1 MNATDNPS
9 RRSEDPSRDRPGGG
23 RRVVVPLVGGIVFL
37 GAYLAVDVASAALA
51 DGTLPLPGAPAAE
64 VAAYLAANTQ
74 ASWATGLLQALAVA
88 GLALVVAGPAA
99 AVAGAPRA
107 GGVDHGRRT
116 AVTVGVVAVACML
129 VSAALSVVS
138 AIVASSAGVTTLSTL
153 RDVGFL
159 LGGVG
164 HVVALGFFV
173 WVASRPHGWTRPIRI
188 LGAVAAVPAV
198 LSVLSL
204 VAFPANALLPSGRL
218 LCMVWTVSA
227 GVSLARGRT
236 VPAAA

>member
-1 MNATDNPS
+1 MNAPEH
-9 RRSEDPSRDRPGGG
+9 RSPASEERGRPGGR
-23 RRVVVPLVGGIVFL
+23 RRVVLPLVGAIVFL

-64 VAAYLAANTQ
+64 VAAYLTANTQ
-74 ASWATGLLQALAVA
+74 ASLATGLLQALSVA

-99 AVAGAPRA
+99 AVASAPRA
-107 GGVDHGRRT
+107 GGEDHGRRT
-116 AVTVGVVAVACML
+116 AVTVGVVAVVCML
-129 VSAALSVVS
+129 VSAALSVAS
-138 AIVASSAGVTTLSTL
+138 AIVTPSAGVSTLSAF

-164 HVVALGFFV
+164 HVVALGVFV
-173 WVASRPHGWTRPIRI
+173 WLASRARGWTRPVRV

-204 VAFPANALLPSGRL
+204 VAFPANALLPLGRL

-227 GVSLARGRT
+227 GVSLARERT